1 MAERNVT
8 FLILAKDFAS
18 RVMKNVG
25 DSTDRT
31 AQKLRD
37 LNVLGLGPLATTA
50 AALGPALLPV
60 MGAAVT
66 GVLALGPA
74 FASAGAA
81 AGVFGAVIGTTFK
94 EVAEASKKNSDL
106 TDKIRLLNKEIAMAP
121 FGTVKQS
128 TLIKSRDKALLEYRA
143 RLALLPAPTRA
154 AVIAL
159 DSLKGAWKNFVDSVK
174 PGTLSILTRS
184 FNALAQVIPKLRPLF
199 IAGAEAANYLVSEFQ
214 LLVNNGTIDR
224 LVNYLATRAMP
235 TFESFGGILLSF
247 AAGVGYLV
255 APFLQMTNSVVGGLD
270 RISYAF
276 AGWARNEGAAGVQR
290 MIDYTVKNGPAMGSL
305 FMNLA
310 ESIGTLAQAAAPL
323 APVSLA
329 IANALTQII
338 NAMPQPVLT
347 ALIGGFIAWSV
358 AMRAAMIAT
367 RVGSAVTVLAG
378 VVTGLTTAMTG
389 GTLATK
395 ANTSAQIAYKIAT
408 VAGSIATGVLTI
420 AARAAGIAFRF
431 MLGPVGLIIT
441 GIALL
446 ITGVIYAYTHFET
459 FRNAVNA
466 VGRAFLIAGQWL
478 SGAFMTAVRAVPGIV
493 NSVVGFFRALPGRI
507 LQAIAALPGL
517 YVAYWRFILERGAY
531 LVGYGI
537 GLIVNFF
544 RHLPGWVMS
553 GIRALPGLLSAIW
566 NAVWSRAVSL
576 AVAGSNRIVSFFRSL
591 PGRARSAMYAIIG
604 YVASILTSAWNR
616 AVSVTVNG
624 VNRAVSFFRS
634 LPGKARSAISSLP
647 GLIRGVFSGAAGWL
661 VSAGADIVRGLLGG
675 IRNMAGAVVGEAK
688 RIGSSIVSGFKDAMH
703 IGSPSRVMATEV
715 GRWIPPGILLG
726 IESAMP
732 GLLRGVRGSMADV
745 TNAANASGTGNF
757 DYSSNGSGV
766 RADVG
771 PGAGGG
777 MTVVLNVTG
786 ALDPVATG
794 RQIVTILE
802 RWAISQ
808 GKKFELA
815 H

>member
-106 TDKIRLLNKEIAMAP
+106 TDKIRLLNKEISMAP

-154 AVIAL
+154 AVMAL
-159 DSLKGAWKNFVDSVK
+159 DSLKGAWKDFVDSVK

-184 FNALAQVIPKLRPLF
+184 FDALAQVIPKLRPLF
-199 IAGAEAANYLVSEFQ
+199 VAGAEAASYLVTQFQ
-214 LLVNNGTIDR
+214 RLVANGTIDR
-224 LVNYLATRAMP
+224 LVNFLATRAMP

-247 AAGVGYLV
+247 GAGVAYLV
-255 APFLQMTNSVVGGLD
+255 APFLNMTNSVVGGLD

-290 MIDYTVKNGPAMGSL
+290 MIDYTVKNGPAMGAL

-310 ESIGTLAQAAAPL
+310 QSIGTLAQAAAPL

-329 IANALTQII
+329 IANALTSII
-338 NAMPQPVLT
+338 NAMPQSVLT
-347 ALIGGFIAWSV
+347 GIIAAWIAWSV
-358 AMRAAMIAT
+358 AMQGAMIAT
-367 RVGSAVTVLAG
+367 RVASAVGVLAG
-378 VVTGLTTAMTG
+378 VIVGVTAALTGA
-389 GTLATK
+389 TLAENASTAAK
-395 ANTSAQIAYKIAT
+395 VAYA
-408 VAGSIATGVLTI
+408 VS
-420 AARAAGIAFRF
+420 
-431 MLGPVGLIIT
+431 T
-441 GIALL
+441 GIATAAQWAWNAALVVGAGAMAVLTSPITL
-446 ITGVIYAYTHFET
+446 IVLGIAALTAGVIYAYTHFT
-459 FRNAVNA
+459 WFRNAVDA
-466 VGRAFLIAGQWL
+466 VGRAFVTAWQWISSTFMAGI
-478 SGAFMTAVRAVPGIV
+478 RAVPGIIGAI
-493 NSVVGFFRALPGRI
+493 VGFFRALPGRI
-507 LQAIAALPGL
+507 LGAIVALPGL
-517 YVAYWRFILERGAY
+517 WVAYWRFILERGAY

-544 RHLPGWVMS
+544 RHLPGWIM
-553 GIRALPGLLSAIW
+553 GAIRAIPGIVS
-566 NAVWSRAVSL
+566 AVWSAVWNRAVTL
-576 AVAGSNRIVSFFRSL
+576 AVSGSRRIVSFFSSL

-604 YVASILTSAWNR
+604 YAASVMTSAWNR
-616 AVSVTVNG
+616 AVSIASSG
-624 VNRAVSFFRS
+624 VSRAVGFFRT
-634 LPGKARSAISSLP
+634 LPGRARAAISALP
-647 GLIRGVFSGAAGWL
+647 GMIRGVFSGAAGWL
-661 VSAGADIVRGLLGG
+661 VSAGMDIVRGLLGG
-675 IRNMAGAVVGEAK
+675 IRNMAGAVVGEAR
-688 RIGSSIVSGFKDAMH
+688 RIGSSIVSGFKDAMN

-732 GLLRGVRGSMADV
+732 GLLRGVGRNMADV
-745 TNAANASGTGNF
+745 TQAAT
-757 DYSSNGSGV
+757 GSGSFDFTANGANG
-766 RADVG
+766 RADIG
-771 PGAGGG
+771 PGAGGAG
-777 MTVVLNVTG
+777 MTVVLNVNG
-786 ALDPVATG
+786 ALDPLAVG

-802 RWAISQ
+802 RWASSQ
-808 GKKFELA
+808 GKHFELA
-815 H
+815 K